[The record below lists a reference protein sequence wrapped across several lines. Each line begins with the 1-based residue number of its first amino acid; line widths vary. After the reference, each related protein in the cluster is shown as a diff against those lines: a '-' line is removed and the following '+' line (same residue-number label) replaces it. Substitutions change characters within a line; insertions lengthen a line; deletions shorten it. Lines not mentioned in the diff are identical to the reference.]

1 MHTAV
6 RNDKRFRR
14 WRIPPPAVKLCGD
27 SSPQETQ
34 EVPLLSRRGV
44 LKGALRSA
52 LGVSLGLAGFRVPRA
67 IAQSVDGVVD
77 LGDGLYIVG
86 TGQTN
91 VLAAVAD
98 GGVALV
104 DGGAADESAEL
115 LRRVADLPGA
125 GPVHSLL
132 NTHWHPDHTGS
143 NEPLARAGARI
154 VAQVNTKQW
163 LSTDVTWPWNDETIA
178 PLPEPARPSETFYDA
193 VELTLAGRRVVC
205 AHLKDCPHTD
215 GDMYVYFPDQNV
227 MAIGDAISGA
237 GWPSIDWWTGGW
249 VGGIVGALDMIL
261 TATDA
266 ETIFV
271 PSRGPALTREDLL
284 EQYVMYG
291 TIWQRLLRVLYA
303 GGGPK
308 EALEAEPTKEFNDL
322 MGPSDEFV
330 VRALESMWP
339 NLSPDA

>member
-1 MHTAV
+1 
-6 RNDKRFRR
+6 
-14 WRIPPPAVKLCGD
+14 
-27 SSPQETQ
+27 
-34 EVPLLSRRGV
+34 
-44 LKGALRSA
+44 
-52 LGVSLGLAGFRVPRA
+52 
-67 IAQSVDGVVD
+67 
-77 LGDGLYIVG
+77 
-86 TGQTN
+86 
-91 VLAAVAD
+91 
-98 GGVALV
+98 
-104 DGGAADESAEL
+104 
-115 LRRVADLPGA
+115 
-125 GPVHSLL
+125 
-132 NTHWHPDHTGS
+132 
-143 NEPLARAGARI
+143 
-154 VAQVNTKQW
+154 
-163 LSTDVTWPWNDETIA
+163 DVTWPWGDETVE
-178 PLPEPARPSETFYDA
+178 PLPPAARPNETFYDGA
-193 VELTLAGRRVVC
+193 DLMVGERRVLC
-205 AHLKDCPHTD
+205 GHLKDCPHTD
-215 GDMYVYFPDQNV
+215 GDMYVYLPDENV

-291 TIWQRLLRVLYA
+291 TIWQLLLRVLYA